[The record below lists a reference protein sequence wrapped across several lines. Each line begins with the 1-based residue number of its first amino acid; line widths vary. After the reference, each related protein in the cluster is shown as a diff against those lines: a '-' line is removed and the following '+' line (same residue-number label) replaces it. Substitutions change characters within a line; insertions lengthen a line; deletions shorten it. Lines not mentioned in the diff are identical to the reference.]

1 MDKIFYLN
9 SFFHLSPQMNLIMN
23 RLLPVGGKLDYSST
37 VKLNPRASIP
47 SSSLHDNTIH
57 FEELS
62 SETLLASDPNTVWV
76 NCKERISSMMDQS
89 KS

>member
-47 SSSLHDNTIH
+47 SSSFHDDTIH

-62 SETLLASDPNTVWV
+62 SEIRLPNDPYIVLIHL
-76 NCKERISSMMDQS
+76 KRFE
-89 KS
+89 